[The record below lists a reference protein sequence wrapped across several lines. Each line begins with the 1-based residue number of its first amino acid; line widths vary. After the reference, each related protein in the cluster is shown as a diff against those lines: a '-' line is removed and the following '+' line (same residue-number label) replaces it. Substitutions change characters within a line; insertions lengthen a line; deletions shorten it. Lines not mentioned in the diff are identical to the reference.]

1 MVLVERGSYLDVAEI
16 GLEVV
21 LTGTVLEVVAGRKL
35 AEGESK
41 LVGVVRRQ
49 VAEVNRLEEVGRRL
63 AVGD

>member
-1 MVLVERGSYLDVAEI
+1 MLVERGSYLDVVEI

-21 LTGTVLEVVAGRKL
+21 LMGTVLEVVAGRRL
-35 AEGESK
+35 VEGESK

-49 VAEVNRLEEVGRRL
+49 VVEVNRLEEVGRRL